1 MLKRLFLLI
10 LNLRI
15 KVGLK
20 INEKV
25 SRILK
30 LKSCSSEREW
40 FEADDVVDVYKG
52 AGDIEVEA
60 DVGGVH
66 HLLDWHGGEVLVVE
80 VDVDGGL
87 DDRSDLDQ
95 VPCSVG
101 RNFVF

>member
-1 MLKRLFLLI
+1 MR
-10 LNLRI
+10 
-15 KVGLK
+15 
-20 INEKV
+20 
-25 SRILK
+25 
-30 LKSCSSEREW
+30 SCSSEREW

-52 AGDIEVEA
+52 AGDIGVEA
-60 DVGGVH
+60 EVVGVD
-66 HLLDWHGGEVLVVE
+66 HLLDWHGGDVGEVLVVE

>member
-1 MLKRLFLLI
+1 M
-10 LNLRI
+10 
-15 KVGLK
+15 
-20 INEKV
+20 

-30 LKSCSSEREW
+30 LRSCSSEREW

-60 DVGGVH
+60 EVGGVD
-66 HLLDWHGGEVLVVE
+66 HLLDWHGGDVGEVLVVE